1 MNTLQNKTPD
11 EVPDNEHEIIKAF
24 FQTDSA
30 SEIINSLNFM
40 VESLLF
46 TENLGNVSPEMRVHI
61 VNQLRV
67 ANLISR
73 LGENYRFDIGRQC
86 S

>member
-1 MNTLQNKTPD
+1 MNTLQTSTSHEAPH
-11 EVPDNEHEIIKAF
+11 NEHEIIKAF

-46 TENLGNVSPEMRVHI
+46 TENLRNVSPEIRVHI

-67 ANLISR
+67 ANLISQ
-73 LGENYRFDIGRQC
+73 LGDNYRFDIGR
-86 S
+86 